1 MKKDP
6 LSLLIFYQNRMYFLL
21 FLFIPIS
28 LGPPFIPHFVHLQLQ
43 MTLLFF
49 FYLPSIQRNHVFQ
62 MPFSYTLY
70 IMLYHH
76 VDFYVSCLFPF

>member
-6 LSLLIFYQNRMYFLL
+6 LPLLIFYQNRMYFLP

-28 LGPPFIPHFVHLQLQ
+28 LGPPFIPCFVHLQLQ

-49 FYLPSIQRNHVFQ
+49 FYLLFIQRNHVCQ
-62 MPFSYTLY
+62 MPFSTVILWSLGCI
-70 IMLYHH
+70 IM
-76 VDFYVSCLFPF
+76 